1 MNRRTTLRPVGVVG
15 MPEPIPPAP
24 SATLSIR
31 RRAIPWPVVLVLI
44 GVVVAGLAQIGRSG
58 AAAPAAPAAPAA
70 VTPVPDATALCS
82 SVASFLE
89 VIASY
94 ESQARWTLAASTAQ
108 TALRAPDLCEADRN
122 VLGQK
127 LVALS
132 REALFEQPPAPEDG
146 PDQRRVAS
154 AYADLKTMATEY
166 GAPLPPLPI
175 AQRAYD
181 DRLFLLAIAAYA
193 DAFRNGDSSPADR
206 ETVRA
211 DYAAQYNLGL
221 AWSGLADPAQRQE
234 GLARLA
240 TACRIDERDQLGSPE
255 ACNQLQVLAG
265 PRTGWPAPAADPLLD
280 LPPALSPPGRS

>member
-1 MNRRTTLRPVGVVG
+1 VPG
-15 MPEPIPPAP
+15 
-24 SATLSIR
+24 
-31 RRAIPWPVVLVLI
+31 VLVLI
-44 GVVVAGLAQIGRSG
+44 GVVGAVMVLVGRSG
-58 AAAPAAPAAPAA
+58 SAAPAEPAAASA
-70 VTPVPDATALCS
+70 PDATTACP
-82 SVASFLE
+82 SVASFLD

-94 ESQARWTLAASTAQ
+94 EGQARWGLAASTAQ
-108 TALRAPDLCEADRN
+108 TGLQTPGLCAADRN

-132 REALFEQPPAPEDG
+132 REALFERPPASEDG

-154 AYADLKTMATEY
+154 AYSDLKTMATEY

-175 AQRAYD
+175 ARRAYD
-181 DRLFLLAIAAYA
+181 DHLFLLATAAYA

-221 AWSGLADPAQRQE
+221 AWSRLADPAQRQE

-265 PRTGWPAPAADPLLD
+265 PRTRWPAPAADPLLD